1 MNNNLLE
8 LFSMLSSGF
17 GQNKN
22 DSTTNAPIRQNTQAQ
37 NYNVYG
43 QSFPDEAYQNGQ
55 NNMEAN
61 NFSMNPNMRSMLL
74 SMKNKNA
81 DLSSLSSVLTNK
93 ASSSDDGQKKS
104 PPQDDDIII

>member
-22 DSTTNAPIRQNTQAQ
+22 DNAPIRQNTQTQ

-61 NFSMNPNMRSMLL
+61 NFSMNSNMLSMLL
-74 SMKNKNA
+74 SMLNKNA

-93 ASSSDDGQKKS
+93 ASSSEDGQKKS

>member
-22 DSTTNAPIRQNTQAQ
+22 DNAPIRQNTQTQ

-61 NFSMNPNMRSMLL
+61 NFSMNPNMLSMLL
-74 SMKNKNA
+74 SMLNKNA

-93 ASSSDDGQKKS
+93 ASSSEDGQKKS